1 MNQKKQ
7 IIISSLDNLS
17 SACENLK
24 NNEIFLKKYNSWIK
38 IFISTIS
45 NEGTI
50 FICGNGGSFA
60 HSQHLTTELVV
71 RFNINR
77 EPIRAICL
85 GASQSNL
92 TAIGNDFSFDQIF
105 IRELSA
111 LYKPNDTVFI
121 LSTSGNSQNVIKV
134 AEYVRS
140 MGGNA
145 LSLIGKDGGLHP
157 VQKAFIEEIGPQ
169 CGFCTPGQVVSAV
182 TLLENNPKP
191 TVDQVRHAL
200 SGNLCRCGAYDHY
213 LKGVMKAAGR
223 A

>member
-1 MNQKKQ
+1 MNQKNHS
-7 IIISSLDNLS
+7 IISSLNNLS

-24 NNEIFLKKYNSWIK
+24 NNEVFLKKYNSWIK

-45 NEGTI
+45 NDGTI

-71 RFNINR
+71 RFNTNR
-77 EPIRAICL
+77 KPIRAICL

-145 LSLIGKDGGLHP
+145 LSLIGKDGGQL
-157 VQKAFIEEIGPQ
+157 KSLTDNFIIPFSSTSLIQELQFLIGHSI
-169 CGFCTPGQVVSAV
+169 CDELEKYVVRK
-182 TLLENNPKP
+182 PKN
-191 TVDQVRHAL
+191 D
-200 SGNLCRCGAYDHY
+200 
-213 LKGVMKAAGR
+213 
-223 A
+223 

>member
-1 MNQKKQ
+1 MNQKNQ
-7 IIISSLDNLS
+7 NIISSLNNLS

-85 GASQSNL
+85 EQVN
-92 TAIGNDFSFDQIF
+92 QI
-105 IRELSA
+105 
-111 LYKPNDTVFI
+111 
-121 LSTSGNSQNVIKV
+121 
-134 AEYVRS
+134 
-140 MGGNA
+140 
-145 LSLIGKDGGLHP
+145 
-157 VQKAFIEEIGPQ
+157 
-169 CGFCTPGQVVSAV
+169 
-182 TLLENNPKP
+182 
-191 TVDQVRHAL
+191 
-200 SGNLCRCGAYDHY
+200 
-213 LKGVMKAAGR
+213 
-223 A
+223 